1 MIDYTQKLDS
11 YLKKLFLLNRS
22 ITGDANRQTLKILQ
36 DIVPLNILEYKS
48 GERAYD
54 WVIPDEWNVRE
65 AWIKNSKGEKV
76 IDFKKSNLHL
86 VGYSIPL
93 HKKNM
98 KLNEFK
104 SNLHFL
110 QNLPNA
116 IPYRTSY
123 YNKNWGF
130 CLSYNDFT
138 KYFNDNEEYEI
149 FINTEFKKGSLSV
162 GELLIPGKTKQEY
175 LISCYICH
183 PSMAN
188 DSLSG
193 ILVSAFLAKELLKN
207 QSKLEH
213 SYRFIFVPETIG
225 AITYC
230 AKNEASMK
238 RIKNALVITTCGGGY
253 GDWGYKQS
261 WQKENCINDMVED
274 VFKENNINFIT
285 YPFDIH
291 GSDERQYS
299 SQGFRINCVSITKD
313 KYYEY
318 KEYHTSLD
326 NLDFVKAKNLNTAL
340 NLYLQLINK
349 MDKNLVY
356 KNLYPNCEVMLSKYN
371 LYPKTGGAQLP
382 GMNVSALDI
391 ILYSLFYMDGNTSL
405 YEISKK
411 LGIGI
416 EILFANIKDLIYKQI
431 IKVVDGKI

>member
-1 MIDYTQKLDS
+1 MHS
-11 YLKKLFLLNRS
+11 LL
-22 ITGDANRQTLKILQ
+22 
-36 DIVPLNILEYKS
+36 PL
-48 GERAYD
+48 
-54 WVIPDEWNVRE
+54 V
-65 AWIKNSKGEKV
+65 
-76 IDFKKSNLHL
+76 
-86 VGYSIPL
+86 
-93 HKKNM
+93 
-98 KLNEFK
+98 
-104 SNLHFL
+104 
-110 QNLPNA
+110 
-116 IPYRTSY
+116 
-123 YNKNWGF
+123 
-130 CLSYNDFT
+130 
-138 KYFNDNEEYEI
+138 
-149 FINTEFKKGSLSV
+149 
-162 GELLIPGKTKQEY
+162 
-175 LISCYICH
+175 
-183 PSMAN
+183 
-188 DSLSG
+188 
-193 ILVSAFLAKELLKN
+193 
-207 QSKLEH
+207 
-213 SYRFIFVPETIG
+213 
-225 AITYC
+225 
-230 AKNEASMK
+230 
-238 RIKNALVITTCGGGY
+238 GGGY

-411 LGIGI
+411 LKVDL
-416 EILFANIKDLIYKQI
+416 EIIYNEIIALTKKNI
-431 IKVVDGKI
+431 IKVVL

>member
-1 MIDYTQKLDS
+1 MHS
-11 YLKKLFLLNRS
+11 LL
-22 ITGDANRQTLKILQ
+22 
-36 DIVPLNILEYKS
+36 PL
-48 GERAYD
+48 A
-54 WVIPDEWNVRE
+54 
-65 AWIKNSKGEKV
+65 
-76 IDFKKSNLHL
+76 
-86 VGYSIPL
+86 
-93 HKKNM
+93 
-98 KLNEFK
+98 
-104 SNLHFL
+104 
-110 QNLPNA
+110 
-116 IPYRTSY
+116 
-123 YNKNWGF
+123 
-130 CLSYNDFT
+130 
-138 KYFNDNEEYEI
+138 
-149 FINTEFKKGSLSV
+149 
-162 GELLIPGKTKQEY
+162 
-175 LISCYICH
+175 
-183 PSMAN
+183 
-188 DSLSG
+188 
-193 ILVSAFLAKELLKN
+193 
-207 QSKLEH
+207 
-213 SYRFIFVPETIG
+213 
-225 AITYC
+225 
-230 AKNEASMK
+230 
-238 RIKNALVITTCGGGY
+238 GGY

>member
-11 YLKKLFLLNRS
+11 YLKKLFPLNRS

-104 SNLHFL
+104 SNLYFL

-193 ILVSAFLAKELLKN
+193 VLVSAFLAKELLKN

-340 NLYLQLINK
+340 NLYLKLINK

-411 LGIGI
+411 LKVDL
-416 EILFANIKDLIYKQI
+416 EIIYNEIIALTKKNI
-431 IKVVDGKI
+431 IKVVL

>member
-1 MIDYTQKLDS
+1 MHSL
-11 YLKKLFLLNRS
+11 
-22 ITGDANRQTLKILQ
+22 
-36 DIVPLNILEYKS
+36 
-48 GERAYD
+48 
-54 WVIPDEWNVRE
+54 
-65 AWIKNSKGEKV
+65 
-76 IDFKKSNLHL
+76 LHL
-86 VGYSIPL
+86 
-93 HKKNM
+93 
-98 KLNEFK
+98 
-104 SNLHFL
+104 
-110 QNLPNA
+110 
-116 IPYRTSY
+116 R
-123 YNKNWGF
+123 
-130 CLSYNDFT
+130 
-138 KYFNDNEEYEI
+138 
-149 FINTEFKKGSLSV
+149 
-162 GELLIPGKTKQEY
+162 
-175 LISCYICH
+175 
-183 PSMAN
+183 
-188 DSLSG
+188 
-193 ILVSAFLAKELLKN
+193 
-207 QSKLEH
+207 
-213 SYRFIFVPETIG
+213 
-225 AITYC
+225 
-230 AKNEASMK
+230 
-238 RIKNALVITTCGGGY
+238 GGY

>member
-11 YLKKLFLLNRS
+11 YLKKLFPLNRS

-193 ILVSAFLAKELLKN
+193 VLVSAFLAKELLKN

-411 LGIGI
+411 LKVDL
-416 EILFANIKDLIYKQI
+416 EIIYNEIIALTKKNI
-431 IKVVDGKI
+431 IKVVL

>member
-1 MIDYTQKLDS
+1 MHS
-11 YLKKLFLLNRS
+11 LL
-22 ITGDANRQTLKILQ
+22 
-36 DIVPLNILEYKS
+36 PL
-48 GERAYD
+48 A
-54 WVIPDEWNVRE
+54 
-65 AWIKNSKGEKV
+65 
-76 IDFKKSNLHL
+76 
-86 VGYSIPL
+86 
-93 HKKNM
+93 
-98 KLNEFK
+98 
-104 SNLHFL
+104 
-110 QNLPNA
+110 
-116 IPYRTSY
+116 
-123 YNKNWGF
+123 
-130 CLSYNDFT
+130 
-138 KYFNDNEEYEI
+138 
-149 FINTEFKKGSLSV
+149 
-162 GELLIPGKTKQEY
+162 
-175 LISCYICH
+175 
-183 PSMAN
+183 
-188 DSLSG
+188 
-193 ILVSAFLAKELLKN
+193 
-207 QSKLEH
+207 
-213 SYRFIFVPETIG
+213 
-225 AITYC
+225 
-230 AKNEASMK
+230 
-238 RIKNALVITTCGGGY
+238 GGGY

-431 IKVVDGKI
+431 IKVVDGK